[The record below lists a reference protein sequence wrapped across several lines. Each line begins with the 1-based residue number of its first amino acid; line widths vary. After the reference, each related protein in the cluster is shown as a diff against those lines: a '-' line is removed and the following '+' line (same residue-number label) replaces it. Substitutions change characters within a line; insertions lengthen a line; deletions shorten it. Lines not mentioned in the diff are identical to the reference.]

1 MKTRIFSLFMCVC
14 LLFASMIPIMANAEE
29 SAIQPRLTY
38 IQTATVM
45 LSPVDDDTLNVYC
58 SMDADNS
65 TVTSCYIKY
74 TVQKKGFLG
83 LSWSDKISGSLTTGT
98 YYADVDRD
106 ITGFSSGTYRL
117 KVELTAKTSSGQ
129 SETITVYSS
138 EQKL

>member
-1 MKTRIFSLFMCVC
+1 MRIRIFSLMLCVC
-14 LLFASMIPIMANAEE
+14 LLFTSMIPVMASAEE
-29 SAIQPRLTY
+29 ATVQPRLTY

-65 TVTSCYIKY
+65 TVTNCYIKY

-83 LSWSDKISGSLTTGT
+83 LSWSDKISGSLSTGT
-98 YYADVDRD
+98 YYATVSRN